1 MIGGAEMV
9 YDKVAAMVAKQ
20 MRMSPESVK
29 PESRLLEDLKADS
42 ANVMMLVMD
51 LENEFD
57 VMVEDDALMT
67 VKTVGDLVQY
77 IEKKQET

>member
-1 MIGGAEMV
+1 MV
-9 YDKVAAMVAKQ
+9 YDKVAAMVSKQ
-20 MRMSPESVK
+20 MRVVVENIK

-51 LENEFD
+51 LEQEFD

-67 VKTVGDLVQY
+67 VKTVGDLVRY
-77 IEKKQET
+77 IEQKQKG

>member
-1 MIGGAEMV
+1 MV
-9 YDKVAAMVAKQ
+9 YEKVAAMVAKQ
-20 MRMSPESVK
+20 MRVPLENIQ

-51 LENEFD
+51 LELEFD

-67 VKTVGDLVQY
+67 VKTIGDLVRY
-77 IEKKQET
+77 IEQKKNA

>member
-1 MIGGAEMV
+1 MV
-9 YDKVAAMVAKQ
+9 YEKVAAMVSKQ
-20 MRMSPESVK
+20 MRIAPENIK

-51 LENEFD
+51 LEQAFD

-67 VKTVGDLVQY
+67 VKTVGDLVKY
-77 IEKKQET
+77 IEQKQKA